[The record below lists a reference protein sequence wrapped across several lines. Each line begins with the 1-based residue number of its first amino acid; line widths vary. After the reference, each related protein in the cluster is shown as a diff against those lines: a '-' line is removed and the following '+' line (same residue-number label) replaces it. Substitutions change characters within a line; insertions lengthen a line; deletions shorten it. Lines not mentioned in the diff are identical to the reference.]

1 MNKKKAAFTLLE
13 MIITMAITIT
23 VLSIA
28 GSMFTTGNKVFSD
41 SDVKSTLQIEG
52 QAIQEK
58 ISDIGM
64 QGITIISTNDN
75 SLIIQSYVKDDDT
88 PRYFKIQQDG
98 NKLIIN
104 KDKDDSSCANVNNN
118 MIISEDL
125 ESLKMTPS
133 NGNKSM
139 DFDIKLTKKKG
150 FSNVSQEITF
160 TINFRNKIN

>member
-1 MNKKKAAFTLLE
+1 MNNKRKGFTLLE
-13 MIITMAITIT
+13 LIITMMIT
-23 VLSIA
+23 VIVLGIA

-64 QGITIISTNDN
+64 QGIAIISTNDN
-75 SLIIQSYVKDDDT
+75 SLIIESYVKDDDT

-104 KDKDDSSCANVNNN
+104 EDKDDSSCANVNNN
-118 MIISEDL
+118 MTISEDL

-133 NGNKSM
+133 NGNKSI
-139 DFDIKLTKKKG
+139 DLDIELTKKKG

-160 TINFRNKIN
+160 TINFRNKTN